1 MHVALVLLGAMLF
14 PVFALALLLLLA
26 HLEDTLPR
34 DVGLARRQPAPPPIL
49 AIEVRTDARPVVVP
63 QPLIPAQRTAAPPAS
78 VPAAR
83 SEALAFLLELRLDE
97 GPLGEEEA
105 TRRLLAWWAAQ

>member
-49 AIEVRTDARPVVVP
+49 AIEVRTDALAGGR
-63 QPLIPAQRTAAPPAS
+63 
-78 VPAAR
+78 PAAGDPR
-83 SEALAFLLELRLDE
+83 PAHRGAARV
-97 GPLGEEEA
+97 GPRCPVPGA
-105 TRRLLAWWAAQ
+105 D

>member
-49 AIEVRTDARPVVVP
+49 AIEVRTDARPAVVP

-78 VPAAR
+78 VPAGR
-83 SEALAFLLELRLDE
+83 SEALADSLADSLADA
-97 GPLGEEEA
+97 PLPTTG
-105 TRRLLAWWAAQ
+105 